1 VTPGPAAD
9 AARWETYLR
18 DFHAQTPRATTLG
31 LELFADARGKSSYAR
46 LVTML
51 ERMPNPSKL
60 SILDLGCGDGRLV
73 DHIRL
78 LTGDEARVDA
88 IDVVPEEI
96 ARAKAWG
103 RKADFRVGRA
113 QALPYENETFSAVLS
128 HFAFSLML
136 PPEPVVAEIERVLRP
151 RGFFASASSPVA
163 SAREDLA
170 EILVPF
176 RESIAHAGAGALR
189 PAFDERQASPAGIA
203 ALFAAA
209 GSKRVMRHEAVPFV
223 ATVDADAAW
232 LYLTTLYFFDTLD
245 AEARRRLRERVDV
258 LARARANKLR
268 LQMTVEFVGMLPPA
282 PTSNLPR

>member
-1 VTPGPAAD
+1 MTPGPEAD

-31 LELFADARGKSSYAR
+31 LELFADARGQSSYAR
-46 LVTML
+46 LVTTL
-51 ERMPNPSKL
+51 ERFPNPKKL
-60 SILDLGCGDGRLV
+60 AVLDLGCGDGRLV

-78 LTGDEARVDA
+78 LTGEEARVDA

-103 RKADFRVGRA
+103 RKADFVVGRA
-113 QALPYENETFSAVLS
+113 QELPYDNETFSAVLS

-170 EILVPF
+170 AILVPF
-176 RESIAHAGAGALR
+176 RESIAAAGVAAMR
-189 PAFDERQASPAGIA
+189 PAFDERQATAAGIA
-203 ALFAAA
+203 ALFAAC

-245 AEARRRLRERVDV
+245 ADARRLLHERVEA
-258 LARARANKLR
+258 LARSKGNKLR
-268 LQMTVEFVGMLPPA
+268 FQMTVEFVAMLPPA
-282 PTSNLPR
+282 TGPNLPR

>member
-1 VTPGPAAD
+1 MPGTSAEAE
-9 AARWETYLR
+9 RWETYLR
-18 DFHAQTPRATTLG
+18 EFHAQTPRATSLG

-46 LVTML
+46 LVTTL

-60 SILDLGCGDGRLV
+60 AVLDLGCGDGRLV

-103 RKADFRVGRA
+103 RKADFVVGRA
-113 QALPYENETFSAVLS
+113 QELPYENETFSAVLS

-151 RGFFASASSPVA
+151 RGFFASASS
-163 SAREDLA
+163 SFSSTREDLA
-170 EILVPF
+170 DILVPF
-176 RESIAHAGAGALR
+176 REGIARAGAGVLR
-189 PAFDERQASPAGIA
+189 PAFDERQSTPAGIA

-209 GSKRVMRHEAVPFV
+209 GSTRVMRHEAVPFV

-232 LYLTTLYFFDTLD
+232 LYITTLYFFDTLD
-245 AEARRRLRERVDV
+245 ALARRRLRERIQT
-258 LARARANKLR
+258 LAHARANKLR
-268 LQMTVEFVGMLPPA
+268 FQMTVEFVAMLPPT
-282 PTSNLPR
+282 PPSNLPR